1 MAAATTYELGAVRGE
16 SVTLEGTLRLV
27 EEGTGGVQLD
37 STLRRLAFALSEFD
51 YNLLGSSAITDES
64 RFVSLRN
71 VSERVQQVAP
81 FLSLDGDPYPVALD
95 GRIVWVVDGYTTSN
109 RFPFGENADLS
120 QLSSSSGLDH
130 SFNYARNS
138 VKAVVDAYD
147 GSIVLYAADPTD
159 PVLQVWSSAFPDLFT
174 PFAEMPDGLRSHL
187 RYPEELFRVQTA
199 AYSKYQLTAADFFE
213 RKGAWSVALAAPEQP
228 RTTSETTD
236 STVTAN
242 TAATDAGSTQF
253 AADSSATRFEPYYT
267 MFHADGAETAT
278 FTLFRPFQPFSTS
291 DRYLNL
297 VAYMTASSDPASYG
311 KLVAYVLP
319 AGAEQDGPY
328 IVGAAMNSDPD
339 VSEYATLNSRG
350 GSSVEFGDLQMLP
363 VADGVIWFRPLYVE
377 SASSGQPLVNKMI
390 VNYKGKVAMGDTFAA
405 ALAELFPGFN
415 AQIGDV
421 VSGTVTE
428 PTDGPDEP
436 NADATA
442 AELLAEADQLF
453 EEADTA
459 IQSGDWGAYGE
470 KMEAARQLVQRALDL
485 LEAEG

>member
-1 MAAATTYELGAVRGE
+1 M
-16 SVTLEGTLRLV
+16 
-27 EEGTGGVQLD
+27 GGVQLE
-37 STLRRLAFALSEFD
+37 STQRRLAFALSEFD

-71 VSERVQQVAP
+71 VSDRVQQVAP

-95 GRIVWVVDGYTTSN
+95 GDIVWVIDGYTTSS
-109 RFPFGENADLS
+109 RYPFGENADLS
-120 QLSSSSGLDH
+120 QLGSTSGLNH
-130 SFNYARNS
+130 PFNYVRNS
-138 VKAVVDAYD
+138 VKAVVNAYD
-147 GSIVLYAADPTD
+147 GSIVLYAVDPTD
-159 PVLQVWSSAFPDLFT
+159 PVLQVWQSAFPDLFT
-174 PFAEMPDGLRSHL
+174 PFDDMPDELLSHL
-187 RYPEELFRVQTA
+187 RYPEELFRIQTA
-199 AYSKYQLTAADFFE
+199 AYSKYRLDPADFFE

-228 RTTSETTD
+228 RTTTETTD
-236 STVTAN
+236 ITATAN

-253 AADSSATRFEPYYT
+253 AADSTATRFEPYYT
-267 MFHADGAETAT
+267 MFHAGGSDDAV

-297 VAYMTASSDPASYG
+297 VAYMTASSDPATYG
-311 KLVAYVLP
+311 QLVAYELP
-319 AGAEQDGPY
+319 AGAEEDGPF
-328 IVGAAMNSDPD
+328 IIGAAMNSDPD

-428 PTDGPDEP
+428 PTDNPDDP

-453 EEADTA
+453 EEADAA